1 MSHVSNYYF
10 TLLCAE
16 ETVPCLFS
24 QCASHNRTSLTS
36 PAALFS
42 FPCCWTF
49 LLKTSGLRSSH
60 ITRIPLS
67 VNTRMN
73 PSGSEAWSVSRISSL
88 SILTQ
93 LHPTN
98 PVGFFFFF
106 FFILSWAASVAY
118 GSSQAY
124 TTATA
129 TPDPSCICD
138 LCHSSGKPTERDQG
152 SNPQISWILV
162 GFLTHWATRGTPK
175 ILFSSVIILLVS
187 LCHIWD

>member
-93 LHPTN
+93 LPPTN

-106 FFILSWAASVAY
+106 FSSFLGQHLWHMEVPRPTPQPQQHQIRVASAIY
-118 GSSQAY
+118 
-124 TTATA
+124 ATV
-129 TPDPSCICD
+129 
-138 LCHSSGKPTERDQG
+138 QG
-152 SNPQISWILV
+152 NPLRE
-162 GFLTHWATRGTPK
+162 TREQTRKSHGY
-175 ILFSSVIILLVS
+175 
-187 LCHIWD
+187 